1 MLWNSFDIEEDDI
14 SISDRQKVS
23 VSKMDGVK
31 VMPTSSETHG

>member
-1 MLWNSFDIEEDDI
+1 MEEDDT

-23 VSKMDGVK
+23 VSKTDVVK